1 VAITGDRNVISSKD
15 EQTRIF
21 FSGPGLPPVDGT
33 LPGMEGLDVVAISRP
48 GFDKLYITAHP
59 SNHHPYSMFRDLAR
73 CVSEKGARIIQQF
86 VFGGTELHG
95 DGIKAIE
102 ETCGPISWPVTWIQG
117 DGASGDLL
125 TGTQA
130 YAITGN
136 DAELI
141 LDSGN
146 IAGAVYEDDDAK
158 YCLLGDLRP
167 EDTSASR
174 EDQTREA
181 FEKMEVILGKAD
193 MDFSHVVRTWMY
205 LDKLLEWY
213 DEFNE
218 VRTQFFNERGVFERM
233 VPASTG
239 IGVGNHAGAAL
250 VTDVLAIKPKTDRV
264 KVFAVPSPLQCPAL
278 DYKSSFSRAVEIQL
292 PDHRQLLIS
301 GTASIEPGGATVH
314 LDDTAKQIDLT
325 MRVIDEI
332 LKSRDMSWTN
342 TTRGIAYFKDVEDA
356 PLLHKYCEDNN
367 LPSMPVAIAHSD
379 ICRDDLLFE
388 IEVDAA
394 KTTAAE

>member
-1 VAITGDRNVISSKD
+1 MLLIAGDRNVISSKD

-21 FSGPGLPPVDGT
+21 FTGPGLPPVGGSHSGVED
-33 LPGMEGLDVVAISRP
+33 LDVVAISRP

-59 SNHHPYSMFRDLAR
+59 SNENPYSMFSDLAQ

-95 DGIKAIE
+95 DGMKAIE

-136 DAELI
+136 NVELV
-141 LDSGN
+141 LDNGK
-146 IAGAVYEDDDAK
+146 ITGAVYEDDDAT

-167 EDTSASR
+167 DDSSASR
-174 EDQTREA
+174 GVQTRET
-181 FEKMEVILGKAD
+181 FEKMEAVLGKVG

-205 LDKLLEWY
+205 LDQLLEWY

-218 VRTQFFNERGVFERM
+218 VRTQFFRERGVFERM

-264 KVFAVPSPLQCPAL
+264 KIFAVPSPLQCPAL
-278 DYKSSFSRAVEIQL
+278 DYKSSFSRGVEIQL

-314 LDDTAKQIDLT
+314 LDNTAKQIELT
-325 MRVIDEI
+325 MQVIEAI
-332 LKSRDMSWTN
+332 LDSRDMSWKD
-342 TTRGIAYFKDVEDA
+342 TTRAIAYFKDVEDA
-356 PLLHKYCEDNN
+356 PLLYKYCEDNN
-367 LPSMPVAIAHSD
+367 LPAMPVAIAHSD

-388 IEVDAA
+388 IEVDLA
-394 KTTAAE
+394 KPTTA